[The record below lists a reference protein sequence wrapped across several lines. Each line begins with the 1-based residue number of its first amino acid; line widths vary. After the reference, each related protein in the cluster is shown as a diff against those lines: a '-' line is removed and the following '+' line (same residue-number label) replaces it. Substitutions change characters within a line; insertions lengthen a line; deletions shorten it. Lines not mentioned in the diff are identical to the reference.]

1 MSTGRAPVG
10 RQDNSPEL
18 VVTIENSYPEY
29 DRAQFGQRLRLGT
42 APAMVVVDLEYGF
55 TDPAYALGADLSDEI
70 TATRALLDVARGL
83 KVPVFFTVIAYAS
96 ELNDVGVWLE
106 KSPALGDLLEGTRA
120 TAIDERLA
128 AVGLTRL
135 EELPRAPRGERRG
148 LERVHH
154 HQRQAAFVAL
164 GGSDCAVDGALKLG
178 AVSKP
183 CQIVGASLSGV
194 LARAIQSD
202 SDLVGHRGDELQVAG
217 FKRSGKAGG
226 DGHRPQ
232 QHALGPQLGA
242 DGAPLACDAVHA
254 GLGGTGGNLDH
265 LHEARA
271 A

>member
-1 MSTGRAPVG
+1 VSTGRAPVG

-128 AVGLTRL
+128 RTQQEPVITKKGPSALFGTSLCSMLIEHRVDTVVLCGATTSGCVRATAVDLMQYGFRTVI
-135 EELPRAPRGERRG
+135 PRQCVGD
-148 LERVHH
+148 RV
-154 HQRQAAFVAL
+154 QAAHESSLIDLHAKYCDVM
-164 GGSDCAVDGALKLG
+164 DVG
-178 AVSKP
+178 AVTGYLRSVATGSVNSPRSK
-183 CQIVGASLSGV
+183 IT
-194 LARAIQSD
+194 
-202 SDLVGHRGDELQVAG
+202 
-217 FKRSGKAGG
+217 
-226 DGHRPQ
+226 
-232 QHALGPQLGA
+232 
-242 DGAPLACDAVHA
+242 AP
-254 GLGGTGGNLDH
+254 
-265 LHEARA
+265 
-271 A
+271 